1 MHDRCTYYGSHDQT
15 RETNEVKAIRPH
27 PDPLVGTSGF
37 EDQETIA
44 QLTQATNLA
53 GKIGYSSQKESNA
66 LQSLQ
71 KSFRIPEELIKLHDP
86 VAINPNGT
94 STDPSLAS
102 RYRSLVALLPPVSIS
117 RALIDTYFVEVS
129 WYSAQLDQYYFE
141 ADYTAWQ
148 KAYDATCIKN
158 LTRNLQFF
166 PALLFQVLAVAVQ
179 FLPSNNATAKL
190 LRVEDSISRER
201 VSHSYSTAGTEIMT
215 VLKRHN
221 PTLTSIQSDQI
232 KALWLKCSSRGT
244 ESWHSVSDAVRQ
256 SQDLGL
262 HLQDDV
268 PQGQDVAETLCRL
281 WYDEHK
287 RRIWVALFISDSHM
301 SIILGRPRLIN
312 VGDCTVRTPF
322 DCDIPGDPSRA
333 IPGTTNPGGP
343 PSHYSL
349 SLFNYAVGQFFHE
362 MLSLGANKRH
372 TKNYDSVRMLHDK
385 VNTILRDLP
394 PVVRPLHPD
403 TSWDTRDSNIPRQ
416 RKQIATVA
424 NSFLISLHR
433 EHVSV
438 HVESRTA
445 AIRAG
450 VELLEAQQQM
460 FSLLQAHH
468 YRMYGLSC
476 HSIDACMFLSAV
488 VLDRDVVAGI
498 DCATLQTVIRVLRK
512 AIDRLIV
519 MAPMS
524 PLAKS
529 GADLLERCFPKVQ
542 ETITDLL
549 GSSTDRS
556 STTQPVKYPDHGNGQ
571 TIHAWPDSIENTH
584 TFAGM
589 SPRDSDNLGGDRF
602 RPDMFEDLITLDMG
616 QNNYP
621 TFNFD
626 LMEAE
631 TSNFDLTSGADYL
644 AERPGNEQL

>member
-1 MHDRCTYYGSHDQT
+1 VHDKCTYYGSHDQT
-15 RETNEVKAIRPH
+15 RQPNEIKTLRPH
-27 PDPLVGTSGF
+27 PDPSAGTSEF
-37 EDQETIA
+37 EDQENISQINQET
-44 QLTQATNLA
+44 TLA

-86 VAINPNGT
+86 VAMNPN
-94 STDPSLAS
+94 STLTYPSLAS
-102 RYRSLVALLPPVSIS
+102 RYRNLVALLPPMAIS
-117 RALIDTYFVEVS
+117 KALVDTYFVEVS
-129 WYSAQLDQYYFE
+129 WYSAQLDRYYFE
-141 ADYTAWQ
+141 AEYAAWQ
-148 KAYDATCIKN
+148 KAYDATCMDN
-158 LTRNLQFF
+158 LPRNLQFF

-179 FLPSNNATAKL
+179 FLPSNNLTAKL
-190 LRVEDSISRER
+190 LRVEDSTARER
-201 VSHSYSTAGTEIMT
+201 LSHRYSTAGTEVMA

-221 PTLTSIQSDQI
+221 PTLTSVQHDQL

-256 SQDLGL
+256 GQDLGL

-268 PQGQDVAETLCRL
+268 PQGKDVAETLSRL

-312 VGDCTVRTPF
+312 IGDCTVRTPF
-322 DCDIPGDPSRA
+322 DCDIPVDPSRA

-349 SLFNYAVGQFFHE
+349 SLFNYAIGQMFHE

-372 TKNYDSVRMLHDK
+372 TKNYDSVKMLHGK
-385 VNTILRDLP
+385 VNTLLSDLP
-394 PVVRPLHPD
+394 PAVRPLHPD
-403 TSWDTRDSNIPRQ
+403 TSWDMRASNIPRQ

-433 EHVSV
+433 EHISGHVKSRAAAVS
-438 HVESRTA
+438 
-445 AIRAG
+445 AG
-450 VELLEAQQQM
+450 IELLEAQAQM
-460 FSLLQAHH
+460 FSLLQPHH

-476 HSIDACMFLSAV
+476 HSIDACMFLSAA
-488 VLDRDVVAGI
+488 VLDREVVVGI
-498 DCATLQTVIRVLRK
+498 DCATLQVIIRTLRR
-512 AIDRLIV
+512 AIDQLQV

-524 PLAKS
+524 PMAKS

-542 ETITDLL
+542 AKIKDLS
-549 GSSTDRS
+549 GDVTDRS
-556 STTQPVKYPDHGNGQ
+556 SITLPVDYQDHANGQ
-571 TIHAWPDSIENTH
+571 LSQAWPDSIDYTPLVDGVSSESLE
-584 TFAGM
+584 G
-589 SPRDSDNLGGDRF
+589 LGGDRF
-602 RPDMFEDLITLDMG
+602 QPDMFEELVTLDMG

-621 TFNFD
+621 MFDFD

-631 TSNFDLTSGADYL
+631 TSNFDLNSSADYF
-644 AERPGNEQL
+644 AEVQVDKQL